1 MLPQH
6 ILDAGHVSAQRP
18 LSLFLVRN
26 PRLRKAKPGVHR
38 ADRGSQDLNA
48 AIDHEHGV
56 PATWLGES
64 IGLDSG
70 VVQFTAY
77 VGVYLVPGM
86 SAPNPGLLTKR
97 ENGVLT

>member
-1 MLPQH
+1 MQPLTMNMGYLP
-6 ILDAGHVSAQRP
+6 
-18 LSLFLVRN
+18 
-26 PRLRKAKPGVHR
+26 
-38 ADRGSQDLNA
+38 
-48 AIDHEHGV
+48 HG
-56 PATWLGES
+56 WRES

-70 VVQFTAY
+70 VVQFTAH